1 MSGDDTAHM
10 HACKPTYIHRHYT
23 HRYRQTISRK
33 QPAATHPPPAR
44 LNPPPTPVTPC
55 FLFFKIK
62 STYPE
67 SLNIHM
73 FSYSEHTHPK
83 PNNREAEGARDR
95 EGGERPCTFRV
106 VDLARPGLGT
116 LHTQGWVLCTRRI
129 AGPRGREG
137 PRGRQ
142 GGERPCTL
150 RIGDL
155 AHSRLGALH
164 TQDCRAERQRRGR
177 KGPRGAERSRE
188 GPRGGDERR

>member
-67 SLNIHM
+67 SLKIHM

-106 VDLARPGLGT
+106 VDRTP
-116 LHTQGWVLCTRRI
+116 
-129 AGPRGREG
+129 
-137 PRGRQ
+137 
-142 GGERPCTL
+142 

-155 AHSRLGALH
+155 AHSGLGDLH
-164 TQDCRAERQRRGR
+164 TQDCRTER
-177 KGPRGAERSRE
+177 PRGAERPTGGRE
-188 GPRGGDERR
+188 TLHTQDWGPCTFKVGGFAHAGLQGREAEKGPKGAERGR